1 MNDPTRPGS
10 FGGNFE
16 DDLEADLEGDIED
29 ESGDDTAGDD
39 TAGDDTAGDDTAGE
53 SQTSRVWTDAE
64 VEALLAAREAEQQD
78 RHVRLAAE
86 YQNFRRRVEREKE
99 QWSDEALERFAAD
112 LLPVL
117 DSFQRALAAREQDP
131 VAAASGLDLVERQ
144 FVTAL
149 EKHGMTPVDPLGQAF
164 DPKLHEALFRTP
176 TTEKP
181 PGTVLSVLERGWVMR
196 SRLLRAARVQV
207 ASAPE
212 KE

>member
-1 MNDPTRPGS
+1 MTDPDRP
-10 FGGNFE
+10 E
-16 DDLEADLEGDIED
+16 ETDDALAQDEGAEAEP
-29 ESGDDTAGDD
+29 
-39 TAGDDTAGDDTAGE
+39 
-53 SQTSRVWTDAE
+53 QTDRVWTDAE
-64 VEALLAAREAEQQD
+64 VQALLAAREAELQD
-78 RHVRLAAE
+78 RHIRLAAE

-99 QWSDEALERFAAD
+99 QWTDEALERFAAD

-144 FVTAL
+144 FMAAL

-176 TTEKP
+176 TRDKA

-207 ASAPE
+207 AAAPE